1 MKNTSYLLI
10 LLLTVNTALAQSRK
24 ALADSADYYKKE
36 LTAAIKAYHDSLL
49 NDPRIKQLREDLK
62 RASAETDNYNAFVI
76 YTQISSVDFK
86 KFNADNAANGFSP
99 LSGAMIS
106 IGYGFSF
113 KKDRR
118 MLDFNIGA
126 FGINKK
132 TSAGNEEIKTSFS
145 TFLQFEM
152 GYDFIKS
159 KIVNLYPYAGIG
171 LRTTSLE
178 YEAPAQVNPS
188 PVNIADVVLN
198 NNSVSDQR
206 VEASYHAGIGVEV
219 VITRPSLPRGMILFV
234 KGGTNRAFSKKGF
247 DLEGYKYKP
256 HFNMGDGMITAGVKI
271 FGR

>member
-1 MKNTSYLLI
+1 MKNTFYLLI
-10 LLLTVNTALAQSRK
+10 LLLTVNIASAQSQK
-24 ALADSADYYKKE
+24 SLADSADYYKKE
-36 LTAAIKAYHDSLL
+36 LDGVIKAYHDSLL
-49 NDPRIKQLREDLK
+49 KDPRVKALRENLK
-62 RASAETDNYNAFVI
+62 RASAATDNYNAFVV
-76 YTQISSVDFK
+76 YTQLSSVDFK
-86 KFNADNAANGFSP
+86 KLNADNATNGFTP

-118 MLDFNIGA
+118 MLDFNVGA

-132 TSAGNEEIKTSFS
+132 TSIGDEVIKTSFS
-145 TFLQFEM
+145 TFLQFEV
-152 GYDFIKS
+152 GYDFLKS

-178 YEAPAQVNPS
+178 YDAPAQVNQS
-188 PVNIADVVLN
+188 PANITDVVLN
-198 NNSVSDQR
+198 NNSVGDQR

-219 VITRPSLPRGMILFV
+219 VITRPSMPRGMILFV

-256 HFNMGDGMITAGVKI
+256 DLNIGNGMITAGVKV